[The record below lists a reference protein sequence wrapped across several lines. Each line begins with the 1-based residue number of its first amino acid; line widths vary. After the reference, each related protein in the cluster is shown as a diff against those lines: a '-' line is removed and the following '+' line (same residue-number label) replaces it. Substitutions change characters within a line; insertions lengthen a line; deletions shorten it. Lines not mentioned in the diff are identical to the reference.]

1 MDKQRSIAAAAET
14 EEDRLLLARIYDK
27 LTHAADREIFG
38 CTGFLSPREQALTRR
53 LLPHLP
59 LVFFGGCEG
68 AERCMACYVPEYLP
82 EDYLSSPD
90 GPAAAVRAAYY
101 EKDTLT
107 HRDFLGSLMGAGIK
121 RETVGDIY
129 VSEGQ
134 CDFLVTQQVL
144 PYLLENLTSAGRTK
158 LHLSAI
164 ALEDVQRPPAERKEL
179 RDTVPSLRLDC
190 LVGAAFSM
198 ARGPAAQLVAAGKV
212 AVNDL
217 VCLKG
222 DRQLQEG
229 DRIAVRG
236 FGKAELSNVGG
247 TTRKG
252 RISIMISLFL

>member
-1 MDKQRSIAAAAET
+1 MDKQKSIAAAAET
-14 EEDRLLLARIYDK
+14 EEDRLLLARIYDR
-27 LTHAADREIFG
+27 LTHGANRDIFAT
-38 CTGFLSPREQALTRR
+38 TGFLSPREQALVQR
-53 LLPHLP
+53 LLPHVP
-59 LVFFGGCEG
+59 LVFFGGCQE
-68 AERCMACYVPEYLP
+68 AERRMACYVPEYLP
-82 EDYLSSPD
+82 EDYLTSED
-90 GPAAAVRAAYY
+90 GPAAAVRAEYY
-101 EKDTLT
+101 EKDALT
-107 HRDFLGSLMGAGIK
+107 HRDFLGSLMGAGVK

-129 VSEGQ
+129 VSAGQ
-134 CDFLVTQQVL
+134 CDFLVTRAVL

-164 ALEDVQRPPAERKEL
+164 PLEAVQRPAVEKQEI

-198 ARGPAAQLVAAGKV
+198 ARGPAAQLIAAGKV

-222 DRQLQEG
+222 GRQLQQG

-236 FGKAELSNVGG
+236 FGKAELALVGG

-252 RISIMISLFL
+252 RLSVTLARWV